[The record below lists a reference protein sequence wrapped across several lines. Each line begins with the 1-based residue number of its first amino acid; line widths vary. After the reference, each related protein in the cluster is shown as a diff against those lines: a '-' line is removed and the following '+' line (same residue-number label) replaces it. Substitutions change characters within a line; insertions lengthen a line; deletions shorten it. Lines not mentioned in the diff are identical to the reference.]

1 MDLRALGVLLNF
13 LGQFGFQ
20 AGDFRRQLRAV
31 EHRRW
36 PGLRSGLGFFAF
48 DRGFLLL
55 RGAGGDGGLGCF
67 LAHCWLLRCGGW
79 SDALD
84 LTVLKQR
91 LLGGLWR
98 CLVFQG
104 AAALLVVLGEEVSLF
119 GLFFAFEGGQGNFQG
134 FTDLAWLGQSK
145 AQAEDQRGMQY
156 GSEEQRKAQAVRRLY
171 AGAGKFRELGCCVHR
186 VSGLLR
192 LPRSLPRVH
201 GKVYEALRA
210 LSFSAILSISCSPMR
225 VSKATLISRMQVGLV
240 TLISVR
246 CSPITSRPTNS
257 RPFSAILSISCSPM
271 RVSKA
276 TSISRMQVGLVTL
289 ISVRCS
295 PITSRPTNSRP
306 FSRD

>member
-1 MDLRALGVLLNF
+1 MDLGALGVLLNF

-20 AGDFRRQLRAV
+20 AGDFGRQLRAV

-36 PGLRSGLGFFAF
+36 PGLQSGLGFFVF

-119 GLFFAFEGGQGNFQG
+119 GLFFAFEGGQGDFQG
-134 FTDLAWLGQSK
+134 FTDLARLGQSK
-145 AQAEDQRGMQY
+145 AQA
-156 GSEEQRKAQAVRRLY
+156 VRRLC
-171 AGAGKFRELGCCVHR
+171 AGAGKFRELGGCVHR

-225 VSKATLISRMQVGLV
+225 VSKA
-240 TLISVR
+240 
-246 CSPITSRPTNS
+246 
-257 RPFSAILSISCSPM
+257 A
-271 RVSKA
+271 
-276 TSISRMQVGLVTL
+276 SISRMQVGLVTL

-306 FSRD
+306 FSRRVGPTAAAISRSRSVSGLASPRPQI